1 MVQKKDKKSCT
12 NARGETGAAW
22 FPYYLTSSPKM
33 LMHVQDDN
41 SVEAMVFN
49 CGEAATA
56 TVAVQGHN
64 TQEGQSGSTSEPYPS
79 ASINSGERR
88 GRTYQVKD
96 CQHLGRTFIDALM
109 QADNTM
115 ETAYDSKCESGSKAN
130 FETEPSRAR
139 SERSTGAGSTKENLK
154 HQCAVRGE
162 DTRSWSFVIPKM
174 QPVSAQ
180 FHADRP
186 WQAGAPP
193 ERNLLQPRGAA
204 RASRSGK
211 LHAVACSII
220 YFSSSTT
227 LERSKGRGAQAHQD
241 GSAGAHDASCEARE
255 GMPAGRQQFRPTL
268 RSRKGDEILRECP
281 SKP

>member
-56 TVAVQGHN
+56 TVAVQGHH

-139 SERSTGAGSTKENLK
+139 SEHSTGDGSTKENFE
-154 HQCAVRGE
+154 HQRAVRGE
-162 DTRSWSFVIPKM
+162 DTRSWSFVISKM

-180 FHADRP
+180 FDEDRP
-186 WQAGAPP
+186 WQPARLLSTIYCSREERRERAGAGSYILWHAQSSIFPPQRRLSVAREGGAGAPRR
-193 ERNLLQPRGAA
+193 ERQRA
-204 RASRSGK
+204 R
-211 LHAVACSII
+211 
-220 YFSSSTT
+220 
-227 LERSKGRGAQAHQD
+227 
-241 GSAGAHDASCEARE
+241 
-255 GMPAGRQQFRPTL
+255 RQL
-268 RSRKGDEILRECP
+268 
-281 SKP
+281 